1 MEKSTA
7 GKLYV
12 TPRISLGA
20 MEKDHVNRI
29 PDEVLYV
36 LIDKLALASFCY
48 TCYLRYD
55 SAFCNFATARTK
67 EMFTAER
74 I

>member
-1 MEKSTA
+1 MTAPLTLLHADTFFRGNIRTPQYIQKEKLDMEKSTA

-12 TPRISLGA
+12 TPTISLGA

-36 LIDKLALASFCY
+36 
-48 TCYLRYD
+48 
-55 SAFCNFATARTK
+55 
-67 EMFTAER
+67 
-74 I
+74 